1 MCALC
6 HCPSVTQ
13 FTGVAPPSSRVVDQH
28 KWDERTYPTFDMDG
42 VFNAKHYGA
51 TGATNRVQSS

>member
-6 HCPSVTQ
+6 RCPSVTQ
-13 FTGVAPPSSRVVDQH
+13 FTDVAPPSSRVVDQH

-51 TGATNRVQSS
+51 TGATKRV